1 MKNSTEHQQLKT
13 KFEKSILKHTENQT
27 ISIFV
32 ISGDG
37 TTRASIVEVIPLKE
51 GETEVSI
58 ILDIDC
64 EYF

>member
-1 MKNSTEHQQLKT
+1 MSSQ
-13 KFEKSILKHTENQT
+13 
-27 ISIFV
+27 
-32 ISGDG
+32 GDG

-58 ILDIDC
+58 LDIDC